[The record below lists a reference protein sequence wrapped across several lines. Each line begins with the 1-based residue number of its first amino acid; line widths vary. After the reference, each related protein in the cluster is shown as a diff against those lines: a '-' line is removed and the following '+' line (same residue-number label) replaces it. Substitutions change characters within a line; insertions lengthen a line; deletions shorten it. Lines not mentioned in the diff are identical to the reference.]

1 MSKSKSKKAQI
12 GKKVGLG
19 FMETVIHV
27 GVYILVIF
35 LFIKAATLAYDFSYQ
50 VFGDPAMSKYN
61 QETVRIDVPEGTTVK
76 EVAKTLEDNG
86 LIKYK
91 SAFVLRMKLAK
102 LSDSIQ
108 PGTYDLS
115 QTMTA
120 DDIVL
125 ALTTKGSAV
134 SSGTGSTS
142 GESSNESESQD
153 STEGE
158 TPDGAQSEAP
168 AQ

>member
-1 MSKSKSKKAQI
+1 MGKSRSRKAQI

-50 VFGDPAMSKYN
+50 VFGNPAMSKYN
-61 QETVRIDVPEGTTVK
+61 QETVRIDVPAGTTVK
-76 EVAKTLEDNG
+76 EVAKTLEEND
-86 LIKYK
+86 LVKYEA
-91 SAFVLRMKLAK
+91 AFVLRMKLAK
-102 LSDSIQ
+102 LSDKIQ
-108 PGTYDLS
+108 PGTYEMS

-125 ALTTKGSAV
+125 ALTTKGMTVTDDTGAQAPEV
-134 SSGTGSTS
+134 EESSGST
-142 GESSNESESQD
+142 D
-153 STEGE
+153 SVTEE
-158 TPDGAQSEAP
+158 
-168 AQ
+168 

>member
-1 MSKSKSKKAQI
+1 MGKSKSKKAQI

-27 GVYILVIF
+27 GVYILIIF

-50 VFGDPAMSKYN
+50 VFGNPAMSKYN
-61 QETVRIDVPEGTTVK
+61 QETVRIDIPEGTTVK
-76 EVAKTLEDNG
+76 DAAKTLKDND
-86 LIKYK
+86 LIKYE

-108 PGTYDLS
+108 PGTYDFS

-125 ALTTKGSAV
+125 ALTTKGSAI
-134 SSGTGSTS
+134 SPGTGSAS
-142 GESSNESESQD
+142 GESSGESESK
-153 STEGE
+153 SGAESETED
-158 TPDGAQSEAP
+158 TAQSETP
-168 AQ
+168 VQ

>member
-76 EVAKTLEDNG
+76 EVAKTLEDND
-86 LIKYK
+86 LIILI
-91 SAFVLRMKLAK
+91 SVLRMKLAK

-134 SSGTGSTS
+134 SAGTGSTS
-142 GESSNESESQD
+142 GESSKESEAQGSN
-153 STEGE
+153 EGE
-158 TPDGAQSEAP
+158 TPDSAQSEAP

>member
-1 MSKSKSKKAQI
+1 MGKSRSKKAQI

-35 LFIKAATLAYDFSYQ
+35 IFIKAATLAYDFSYE
-50 VFGDPAMSKYN
+50 VFGNPAMSKYN

-76 EVAKTLEDNG
+76 DVAKTLKDND
-86 LIKYK
+86 LIKYE

-125 ALTTKGSAV
+125 ALTTKGSSAAV
-134 SSGTGSTS
+134 DTSQETETGQSDS
-142 GESSNESESQD
+142 AADSESG
-153 STEGE
+153 STEGADE
-158 TPDGAQSEAP
+158 TTEE
-168 AQ
+168 

>member
-1 MSKSKSKKAQI
+1 MGKSRSRKAQI

-50 VFGDPAMSKYN
+50 VFGNPAMSKYN
-61 QETVRIDVPEGTTVK
+61 QETVRIDVSAGTTVK
-76 EVAKTLEDNG
+76 EVAKTLEEND
-86 LIKYK
+86 LVKYEA
-91 SAFVLRMKLAK
+91 AFVLRMKLAK
-102 LSDSIQ
+102 LSDKIQ
-108 PGTYDLS
+108 PGTYEMS

-125 ALTTKGSAV
+125 ALTTKGMTVTDDTGAQAPEV
-134 SSGTGSTS
+134 EESSGST
-142 GESSNESESQD
+142 D
-153 STEGE
+153 SVTEE
-158 TPDGAQSEAP
+158 
-168 AQ
+168 